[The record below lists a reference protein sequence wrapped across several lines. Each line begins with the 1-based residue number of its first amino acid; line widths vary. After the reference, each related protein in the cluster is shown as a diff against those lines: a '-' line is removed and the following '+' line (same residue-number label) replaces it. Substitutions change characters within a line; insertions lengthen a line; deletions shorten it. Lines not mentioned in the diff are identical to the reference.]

1 MVRRVSVLGATGS
14 IGTQTLDLIDRAG
27 GAEAFDVIAL
37 TGHSNV
43 AALAEAAIRL
53 RADVAVTADLSK
65 LDALR
70 EALSGSDVEAAAGPD
85 AICEAASRPADWTMS
100 AIVGA
105 AGLAPTL
112 EAAQQ
117 GRCLA
122 LANKESMV
130 CAGDLLN
137 AVCAEHGTTLLP
149 ADSEHAAIFQC
160 LRGETAREV
169 ERVIITASGGP
180 FRGRTR
186 DQMRD
191 VTLAEAVAH
200 PNWDM
205 GQGISIDSATMFN
218 KALEVIEAKYLFDL
232 RPDQIEVIVHP
243 QSIVH
248 SMIGFADGS
257 IMAQLGP
264 PDMRGAIGYCLN
276 YPERRDLPVDRLD
289 FAKLASLDFHAPD
302 LDAFPALRLVRRV
315 LDAGGAAGAVLNAA
329 KEAAMAGF
337 VAGRIGFLAQ
347 ADLVELALNAL
358 IDEAARAGQTLE
370 AVLDIDQ
377 RTRSFVEQRIAQGIE
392 Q

>member
-1 MVRRVSVLGATGS
+1 MRRVSVLGATGS